1 MMTQGGN
8 AQAMAACAGASA
20 VMSRKLLASNIEQ

>member
-1 MMTQGGN
+1 MAQGRGAQGN
-8 AQAMAACAGASA
+8 GACAGASA